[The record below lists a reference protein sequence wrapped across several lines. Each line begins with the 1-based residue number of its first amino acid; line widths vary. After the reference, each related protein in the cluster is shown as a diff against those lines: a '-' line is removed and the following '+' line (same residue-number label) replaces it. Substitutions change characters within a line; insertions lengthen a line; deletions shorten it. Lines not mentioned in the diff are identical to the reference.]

1 VTFNCC
7 RHCVRDSEGAC
18 LYLELGTLQAHTHA
32 CSICQRGDYLRQRV
46 GDHQTAREK
55 HMPGTCCLCTK
66 PAEVY
71 HPDPNRP
78 GEQVGYC
85 GFHEPEDT
93 DE

>member
-1 VTFNCC
+1 
-7 RHCVRDSEGAC
+7 
-18 LYLELGTLQAHTHA
+18 
-32 CSICQRGDYLRQRV
+32 V